1 MGIRK
6 ISHALAVLT
15 SAASVTAHGHV
26 TNVVINGVSY
36 RNYIPVQDPYTN
48 NPPLVA
54 GWTIDQR
61 DNGFVEPSAY
71 NSPDIVCH
79 RQAVAGKGRIT
90 VAAGD
95 TIQLQW
101 TEWPDSHKGPVIDW
115 LANCN
120 GPCNAVDKTSLKFFK
135 IDGAG
140 LINPPQ
146 RTNKWAASILIDNG
160 NAWLVRIPSNVAPG
174 HYVLR
179 HEIIA
184 LHSAGQSNGAQ
195 SYPQCINLEITGEGT
210 SNPPGVAGTALYGAN
225 DPGIYYNIYRDNLND
240 YVVPG
245 ADIISGG
252 VTMLPQSRIQ
262 ITASGSAT
270 PYGTTRAA
278 SSAVSSSVGPAS
290 SVQGSSSGPA
300 SQSSAAASTS
310 NTPTRTIKSDG
321 APASSTP
328 PPSQTPP
335 PSTTFKT
342 STTAA
347 APPTGG
353 QTQNMYGQCGGSNY
367 NGPTLCPEKGLK
379 WKYASDLS
387 KQYDDIAD
395 PSFEVAKLNF
405 VKPQTPY
412 VDLAYEGLGV
422 RELGNENAKDKFL
435 MYGPLEV
442 LGTFSK
448 DAKITNGYKDS
459 NVKSFDLHS
468 LDVFCVTTVLLAV
481 KKSCVMKVT
490 GSTLDG
496 NTVNEDC
503 GYDKEAASG
512 NDVRCH
518 LKKMRNLKSVS
529 FKTKDPLLTVTVMGN
544 LDITVKKSNCCKDG
558 KCS

>member
-6 ISHALAVLT
+6 ISHALAALA

-71 NSPDIVCH
+71 TSPDIVCH

-90 VAAGD
+90 IAAGD

-120 GPCNAVDKTSLKFFK
+120 GPCNAVDKTSLNFFK

-160 NAWLVRIPSNVAPG
+160 NAWLVRIPPNVAPG

-278 SSAVSSSVGPAS
+278 SSAVSSSVRPAS
-290 SVQGSSSGPA
+290 SAPRSSSAPA

-310 NTPTRTIKSDG
+310 NTPTRTIKTDD

-367 NGPTLCPEKGLK
+367 NGPTMCPE
-379 WKYASDLS
+379 YATCSTVNPYYA
-387 KQYDDIAD
+387 QC
-395 PSFEVAKLNF
+395 
-405 VKPQTPY
+405 TPRPF
-412 VDLAYEGLGV
+412 AAGEGYQS
-422 RELGNENAKDKFL
+422 
-435 MYGPLEV
+435 MYGQCGGV
-442 LGTFSK
+442 NYAGATK
-448 DAKITNGYKDS
+448 
-459 NVKSFDLHS
+459 
-468 LDVFCVTTVLLAV
+468 CVPGATC
-481 KKSCVMKVT
+481 S
-490 GSTLDG
+490 
-496 NTVNEDC
+496 TVNPYYAQC
-503 GYDKEAASG
+503 TPA
-512 NDVRCH
+512 
-518 LKKMRNLKSVS
+518 
-529 FKTKDPLLTVTVMGN
+529 
-544 LDITVKKSNCCKDG
+544 
-558 KCS
+558 